1 MKHLT
6 LHLVAAAMIITITSC
21 HSNEM
26 NYKAAY
32 DKAMEKYRD
41 GVGTDEYER
50 ILAEKTRPN
59 YVVNG
64 DSIKLETMRVN
75 VTDDSATVM
84 KNYSVIVAQ
93 FKQKFNAITLR
104 DRLHKEEGFPSYVLF
119 GGPEKK
125 YYVAV
130 KGFEELDVAAAFVKT
145 IDKSVKIK
153 ILEPRA
159 WILERP

>member
-119 GGPEKK
+119 GGQEKK